1 MAEPSFWPY
10 GLGIAAVVAL
20 AVITQLLR
28 KRRKSGFN
36 NNA

>member
-10 GLGIAAVVAL
+10 GLGIAVVITL
-20 AVITQLLR
+20 AVIIPLLR
-28 KRRKSGFN
+28 KRRKSGLI

>member
-20 AVITQLLR
+20 AVITHLLR
-28 KRRKSGFN
+28 KRRKSGSN

>member
-10 GLGIAAVVAL
+10 GLGIAAVIAL

-28 KRRKSGFN
+28 KKRKTGSN
-36 NNA
+36 